1 MKKMSMVLFVYL
13 FFALTV
19 SFGAKAEQMEAVTVL
34 KFNDWGPPGIGIG
47 KIHQK
52 AAEII
57 KEKTGGRVR
66 VDCYFSQSLLKY
78 PDTFRGVSTGVADI
92 SLYVPQPIHEVTR
105 ILSMSFTGL
114 PDMLKTAQIY
124 RAMLER
130 HKEFQEEFLRSGV
143 KWIGIRAMPPNEFHF
158 VKKVA
163 IKAPAEMKGMRIIG
177 NPDMDKEFGQVG
189 ATVIQLGPP
198 DWYSS
203 LERGLAHGMSTHYCA
218 VYEFKLLELL
228 KSHTH
233 FAGAAGAAPI
243 GFIVNVKKWDTLPP
257 DVQKIIVDTFHWA
270 NEESLKWDVNLVNTA
285 IAEAKKANHVIKEL
299 KPAEIQQWLDWAK
312 PYTERILANIES
324 KGWPA
329 KRIYEDFQAVI
340 KKYK

>member
-1 MKKMSMVLFVYL
+1 MKRLMLLVLC
-13 FFALTV
+13 V
-19 SFGAKAEQMEAVTVL
+19 SFVLVLSYPVLAQQKEPVTVL

-57 KEKTGGRVR
+57 KEKTGGKVR
-66 VDCYFSQSLLKY
+66 IDCYFSQSLLKY

-92 SLYVPQPIHEVTR
+92 SLYVPQPIHEVNR

-114 PDMLKTAQIY
+114 PDILKTTQIY

-130 HKEFQEEFLRSGV
+130 HKEFQEEFLKSGV

-158 VKKVA
+158 VKKVPV
-163 IKAPAEMKGMRIIG
+163 KTPAEMKGMRIIG

-189 ATVIQLGPP
+189 STVIQLGPP

-233 FAGAAGAAPI
+233 FGGAAGASPI

-257 DVQKIIVDTFHWA
+257 DVQKIIVDTYHWV
-270 NEESLKWDVNLVNTA
+270 NEESLKWDVGLVDNA
-285 IAEAKKANHVIKEL
+285 IAEAKKANHVITEL
-299 KPAEIQQWLDWAK
+299 NPAEIQRWLDWAK
-312 PYTERILANIES
+312 PYTERILADIES

-329 KRIYEDFQAVI
+329 KKIYEDFQNVI
-340 KKYK
+340 KKHK